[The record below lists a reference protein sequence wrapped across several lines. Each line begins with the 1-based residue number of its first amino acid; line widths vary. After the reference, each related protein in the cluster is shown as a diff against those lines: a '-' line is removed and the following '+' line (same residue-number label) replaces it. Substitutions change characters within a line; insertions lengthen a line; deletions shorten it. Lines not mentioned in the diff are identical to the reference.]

1 MTDVIVKGIS
11 RGYGRGVSA
20 TTEFGVDSEG
30 RRIGPVAQ
38 HLLLENEAVN
48 VWQVD
53 TPPGETFWHHY
64 HHYDYVLFHTSE
76 MLGVVYNAEE
86 DHERIWRARMERG
99 AHGAAELLGA
109 ICYEHSL
116 LYIPGTGFLSPGY
129 VNIGETRFT
138 AALIEVKR
146 PRRADQEGVGFSRT
160 DALVGLPPRSGSTL
174 LLENDRLRVYET
186 ALEAGHADQPRAR
199 GDCATFVIDGGRV
212 RTVAD
217 GEPGDQVV
225 AEEERP
231 TVSAWWSSTD
241 DTTRL
246 VNVGDVN
253 YRELAVELK

>member
-1 MTDVIVKGIS
+1 
-11 RGYGRGVSA
+11 
-20 TTEFGVDSEG
+20 
-30 RRIGPVAQ
+30 VAQ

-109 ICYEHSL
+109 VCYEHSL

-160 DALVGLPPRSGSTL
+160 DALVGLPPRPGSTL

-186 ALEAGHADQPRAR
+186 ALEPGQADEPRPR
-199 GDCATFVIDGGRV
+199 GECATFVIDGGRV
-212 RTVAD
+212 QSLVVGGDA
-217 GEPGDQVV
+217 GDQLL
-225 AEEERP
+225 ADEERAC
-231 TVSAWWSSTD
+231 VSAYWTSSD

-246 VNVGDVN
+246 VNVGDVA